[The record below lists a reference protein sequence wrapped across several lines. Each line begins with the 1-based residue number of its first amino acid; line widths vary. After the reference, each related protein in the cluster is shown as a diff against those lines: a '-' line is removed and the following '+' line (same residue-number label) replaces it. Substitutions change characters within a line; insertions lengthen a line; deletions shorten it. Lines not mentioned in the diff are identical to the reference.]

1 MISIAIINLKGGV
14 GKSVTT
20 CNLAAEL
27 AAKSKS
33 VLVVDLDKQGNT
45 SKFFGVLDYDSP
57 SVAEVM
63 LGEDDILAAIVKGV
77 DVWGVHLLPCDMR
90 MLKANRTILM
100 DNGMRQYHLR
110 DALKCVAGDYD
121 YCIMDCP
128 PDLDMGSIN
137 ALCAADWVIIP
148 VDCDKWACDGM
159 QEIVEQI
166 EQVQAYYN
174 PRLKIMGALMTKYRR
189 TRYAED
195 IIVQLCASG
204 ISVLETVIRYTV
216 KVSEAAH
223 AGMPLLEY
231 CPDCTAAVDYREL
244 TEEVER
250 IVSNVDTKEGYTF
263 RSGQTAAIE
272 MTRCGIMTKFQYKS
286 DIFGENNHALTP
298 TMDLVNLQNQGI
310 AEAVKN
316 GATFRFAAKM
326 NNFSSDEDL
335 KKERKRF
342 SRENLQGEGGGILL
356 FPNTYTDI
364 KQLEAKPYV
373 VAADE
378 MERINTNVFNYFG
391 TNEDVLQNRAYGD
404 AWSAFYE
411 GKIEP
416 FSIQF
421 SEVATKMLFTERER
435 AGGTLLIATANRLQ
449 YMSNTE
455 KLNVSAQMADRGI
468 MNRDEIREIW
478 NLPPLPDGQGQA
490 YTIRGEYYL
499 LGSDGS
505 VTKKGDDLTGGKS

>member
-14 GKSVTT
+14 GKSVTA

-45 SKFFGVLDYDSP
+45 SKFFGVLDYESP

-63 LGEDDILAAIVKGV
+63 LGESGIEAAIVMGV
-77 DVWGVHLLPCDMR
+77 GGLGVHLLPCDMR

-100 DNGMRQYHLR
+100 DNGPRQFHLR
-110 DALKCVAGDYD
+110 DALECVAGDYD

-174 PRLKIMGALMTKYRR
+174 PCLKIMGALMTKYRR

-195 IIVQLCASG
+195 IIKQLCSSG

-216 KVSEAAH
+216 KVSEAAR

-231 CPDCTAAVDYREL
+231 APDCTAAVDYRAL

-250 IVSNVDTKEGYTF
+250 IVSNVDTEEG
-263 RSGQTAAIE
+263 
-272 MTRCGIMTKFQYKS
+272 
-286 DIFGENNHALTP
+286 
-298 TMDLVNLQNQGI
+298 
-310 AEAVKN
+310 
-316 GATFRFAAKM
+316 
-326 NNFSSDEDL
+326 
-335 KKERKRF
+335 
-342 SRENLQGEGGGILL
+342 
-356 FPNTYTDI
+356 
-364 KQLEAKPYV
+364 
-373 VAADE
+373 
-378 MERINTNVFNYFG
+378 
-391 TNEDVLQNRAYGD
+391 
-404 AWSAFYE
+404 
-411 GKIEP
+411 
-416 FSIQF
+416 
-421 SEVATKMLFTERER
+421 
-435 AGGTLLIATANRLQ
+435 
-449 YMSNTE
+449 
-455 KLNVSAQMADRGI
+455 
-468 MNRDEIREIW
+468 
-478 NLPPLPDGQGQA
+478 
-490 YTIRGEYYL
+490 
-499 LGSDGS
+499 
-505 VTKKGDDLTGGKS
+505 